1 MILNTES
8 LPGSPGGLNE
18 TSLPAESA
26 KRTAVQPMAACAAIL
41 LLLLTGCQ
49 AKHMEIS
56 KRPMGFCQAEIMISG
71 RTRGQVLQYFG
82 EPAEKEYR
90 RFRKPFYGFPESV
103 RSVDEQ
109 WIYYPGGLRHVFIY
123 FCKGRVV
130 LAVEEWSDL

>member
-56 KRPMGFCQAEIMISG
+56 LVSAENKFSAK
-71 RTRGQVLQYFG
+71 VLG
-82 EPAEKEYR
+82 
-90 RFRKPFYGFPESV
+90 
-103 RSVDEQ
+103 
-109 WIYYPGGLRHVFIY
+109 
-123 FCKGRVV
+123 KG
-130 LAVEEWSDL
+130 SD